1 MVENNNLLVMKGI
14 SKHFG
19 GVTALHGVDLTLAQ
33 GEVLGLVGDNGAGK
47 STLMHVLAGVYTPD
61 AGQIFFNGEHVTI
74 HTPRKAREIG
84 IGMIYQDLALV
95 GNMTIWENI
104 FLGNEIKKKYF
115 NAFNL
120 LAKKTM
126 QRLSLELLGRL
137 KADINSSRTKVRYL
151 SGGQRAATAI
161 ARCLTFTPK
170 IVIMDEPTAALAV
183 KEVNEVL
190 NLILELKSHGISI
203 IIISH
208 RLQDIFAIGDRIMV
222 LRQGQKVGD
231 AEKKEISSDE
241 VVKLIVGADLADEQ
255 RKEIIDGR

>member
-1 MVENNNLLVMKGI
+1 MAENTTLLEMKGI
-14 SKHFG
+14 TKHFG
-19 GVTALHGVDLTLAQ
+19 GVTALNGVDLTLQQ

-47 STLMHVLAGVYTPD
+47 STLMHVLAGVYTPEEGD
-61 AGQIFFNGEHVTI
+61 IVFENHKVKLNN
-74 HTPRKAREIG
+74 PRKAREIG

-95 GNMTIWENI
+95 GNMSIWENI

-115 NAFNL
+115 NLFNL
-120 LAKKTM
+120 LEKKKM
-126 QRLSLELLGRL
+126 QQLSLELIAKL
-137 KADINSSRTKVRYL
+137 KADINSPRTKVRYL
-151 SGGQRAATAI
+151 SGGQRAAAAI

-170 IVIMDEPTAALAV
+170 LVIMDEPTAALAV

-190 NLILELKSHGISI
+190 NLILELKSQGISI

-231 AEKKEISSDE
+231 VKKEDTSSDE
-241 VVKLIVGADLADEQ
+241 IVSLIVGADLADEQ
-255 RKEIIDGR
+255 RKEIIAGR

>member
-1 MVENNNLLVMKGI
+1 MVEDNKLLVMKGI

-19 GVTALHGVDLTLAQ
+19 GVTALHGVDLTLEQ

-47 STLMHVLAGVYTPD
+47 STLMHVLAGIYPPD
-61 AGQIFFNGEHVTI
+61 EGEIFFNAEKVKI
-74 HTPRKAREIG
+74 NNPRKAREIG

-104 FLGNEIKKKYF
+104 FLGNEIKKKYLNVF
-115 NAFNL
+115 KF
-120 LAKKTM
+120 LAKKKM
-126 QRLSLELLGRL
+126 QQLSLQLLERL
-137 KADINSSRTKVRYL
+137 KTDIRSARTKVRYL

-222 LRQGQKVGD
+222 LRQGQKVED
-231 AEKKEISSDE
+231 AKKKNISSDE
-241 VVKLIVGADLADEQ
+241 VVKLIVGADLANNQ
-255 RKEIIDGR
+255 RPETIAGR

>member
-1 MVENNNLLVMKGI
+1 MAESTTLLEMKGI
-14 SKHFG
+14 GKHFG
-19 GVTALHGVDLTLAQ
+19 GVTALNGVDLTLKQ

-47 STLMHVLAGVYTPD
+47 STLMHVLAGVYAPEEGEILFE
-61 AGQIFFNGEHVTI
+61 GQKVYLNN
-74 HTPRKAREIG
+74 PRKAREIG

-95 GNMTIWENI
+95 GNMSVWENI
-104 FLGNEIKKKYF
+104 FLGNEIKKKH
-115 NAFNL
+115 FNL
-120 LAKKTM
+120 FHLLEKKKM
-126 QRLSLELLGRL
+126 QQLSVKLIQRL
-137 KADINSSRTKVRYL
+137 KADISSPKAKVRYL
-151 SGGQRAATAI
+151 SGGQRAAAAI

-170 IVIMDEPTAALAV
+170 LVIMDEPTAPLAV

-222 LRQGQKVGD
+222 LRQGQKVG
-231 AEKKEISSDE
+231 EFQKSETTSDE